1 MAKKDH
7 EALASPVM
15 SADKWQPRIN
25 QFEAV
30 MAGAKV
36 VLVDGLIAD
45 CGRIVRAG
53 NEAMSWF
60 DLSTLRESTG
70 APAMVVCPREQ
81 GTFPR

>member
-1 MAKKDH
+1 MPAGAGM
-7 EALASPVM
+7 EAHVFMPS
-15 SADKWQPRIN
+15 DTPRIN
-25 QFEAV
+25 KFEAV

-60 DLSTLRESTG
+60 DLSTLRQSTG
-70 APAMVVCPREQ
+70 APAIVVCPREQ